1 MRVSGS
7 LSSSLVLCGHVQ
19 GITAPGSLWACPNV
33 QRRVTL
39 LGMAGLSLYFPIPV
53 ESYLQGTKSQNWP
66 RIVGKEM
73 IHGGDQGPRSGPKPQ
88 GSRGLSPYGT
98 QFAGQRTWNI
108 HGQEEETSSCFGHS
122 WADGETG
129 RPNIQSFTSAN
140 DPTSYIPICEMGTV
154 RPTWLSE
161 QGHGKGFVIEVL

>member
-66 RIVGKEM
+66 RILGKEM

-88 GSRGLSPYGT
+88 GSRGLSPYG
-98 QFAGQRTWNI
+98 QFSLAPSLLVREPGTYMVRKKRPGPLLVIPGLMGKQDAPIYNHSLLQMTLHPTFPSVKWVLLGP
-108 HGQEEETSSCFGHS
+108 HG
-122 WADGETG
+122 
-129 RPNIQSFTSAN
+129 
-140 DPTSYIPICEMGTV
+140 
-154 RPTWLSE
+154 
-161 QGHGKGFVIEVL
+161 